1 MKIMY
6 TIDFETLKKL
16 VDTYNYL
23 NQLETKGIA
32 NLQLLYNA
40 LFNLQ
45 KIIEN
50 LNKQE
55 AKQQDDGI
63 VIDNTKKEG
72 K

>member
-1 MKIMY
+1 MY

-23 NQLETKGIA
+23 NQVEAKGIA

-40 LFNLQ
+40 LYNLQ
-45 KIIEN
+45 KIIED

-55 AKQQDDGI
+55 AKPQDDSI

>member
-1 MKIMY
+1 MY

-23 NQLETKGIA
+23 NQVEAKGIA

-45 KIIEN
+45 KIIED
-50 LNKQE
+50 LNKQ
-55 AKQQDDGI
+55 QVQDKGI
-63 VIDNTKKEG
+63 VVDNTKKEV

>member
-1 MKIMY
+1 MY

>member
-1 MKIMY
+1 MY

-23 NQLETKGIA
+23 NQVEAKGIA

>member
-1 MKIMY
+1 MY
-6 TIDFETLKKL
+6 TIDFEALKKL
-16 VDTYNYL
+16 VDTYNFL

-45 KIIEN
+45 KIIEDI
-50 LNKQE
+50 NKQE
-55 AKQQDDGI
+55 KPKEDGI
-63 VIDNTKKEG
+63 KIDNTKKEG

>member
-1 MKIMY
+1 MY
-6 TIDFETLKKL
+6 TIDFEALKKL
-16 VDTYNYL
+16 VDTYNFL

-45 KIIEN
+45 KIIEDI
-50 LNKQE
+50 NKQE
-55 AKQQDDGI
+55 KPEEEGI
-63 VIDNTKKEG
+63 KISNTKKEG

>member
-23 NQLETKGIA
+23 NQVEAKGIA